1 MLYTITYDMLLII
14 SYLMLHI
21 ISYDMLRAA
30 HVQNHRYLDKV
41 SFLA

>member
-30 HVQNHRYLDKV
+30 HVQNHQNLKV